1 MLVNRSNPEFIPME
15 LSYCLLQ
22 RNMSSIIIA
31 QSAFEY
37 MQKTSTVDGKGAGI
51 IASPI
56 GVDKPKF

>member
-1 MLVNRSNPEFIPME
+1 ME